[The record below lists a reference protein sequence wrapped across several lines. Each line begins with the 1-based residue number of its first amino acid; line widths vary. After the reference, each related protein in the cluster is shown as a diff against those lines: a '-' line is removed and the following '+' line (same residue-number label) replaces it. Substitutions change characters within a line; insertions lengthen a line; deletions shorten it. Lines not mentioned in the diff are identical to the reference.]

1 MNQITYRS
9 DQLHRRHWLLGFA
22 AATAGHTCFGQDKSN
37 DKNNPA
43 SLYAPDEIDR
53 AVKSGV
59 EYLLNAQRENG
70 SIADRGHE
78 VAMTALAIMAMASI
92 GVEPQTF

>member
-1 MNQITYRS
+1 MVRTRVTTKAI
-9 DQLHRRHWLLGFA
+9 
-22 AATAGHTCFGQDKSN
+22 
-37 DKNNPA
+37 PA

-59 EYLLNAQRENG
+59 EYLVNAQRENG

-92 GVEPQTF
+92 GVEPQDLLNGRTLNGQGP

>member
-1 MNQITYRS
+1 MG
-9 DQLHRRHWLLGFA
+9 LA
-22 AATAGHTCFGQDKSN
+22 AASAGRVCLGQDNAN
-37 DKNNPA
+37 DKGNPA

-59 EYLLNAQRENG
+59 EYLVNSQRENG

-92 GVEPQTF
+92 GVEPQAF